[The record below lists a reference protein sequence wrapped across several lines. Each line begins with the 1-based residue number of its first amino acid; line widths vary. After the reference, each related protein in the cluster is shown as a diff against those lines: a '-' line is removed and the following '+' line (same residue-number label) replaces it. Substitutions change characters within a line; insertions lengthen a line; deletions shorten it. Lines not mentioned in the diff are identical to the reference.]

1 MNTLK
6 LKMVNGVKIEGGD
19 AEVMQIVHALQAV
32 AVLVAGELTDT
43 VEVKDEA
50 GLGVSVPRGEAAK
63 LLAKN
68 KAKF

>member
-1 MNTLK
+1 
-6 LKMVNGVKIEGGD
+6 
-19 AEVMQIVHALQAV
+19 V